1 MGLVLV
7 EQLEVFAFHGHFSE
21 EQLVGRKFT
30 LDIKIETNF
39 DGAVQHD
46 NLDATVNYAEV
57 CRIAI
62 REMKTPSK
70 LIEHVGGRII
80 KALKKEVSG
89 IDKIELKICKH
100 YTPIPERVQ
109 RVCVVLN
116 G

>member
-7 EQLEVFAFHGHFSE
+7 EQLEVFAYHGHFAE
-21 EQLVGRKFT
+21 EQVVGRKFT
-30 LDIKIETNF
+30 IDIKIETNF
-39 DGAVQHD
+39 KGAVEND
-46 NLDATVNYAEV
+46 DLDATVNYAEV
-57 CRIAI
+57 CRIAV

-80 KALKKEVSG
+80 KALKKEVPG